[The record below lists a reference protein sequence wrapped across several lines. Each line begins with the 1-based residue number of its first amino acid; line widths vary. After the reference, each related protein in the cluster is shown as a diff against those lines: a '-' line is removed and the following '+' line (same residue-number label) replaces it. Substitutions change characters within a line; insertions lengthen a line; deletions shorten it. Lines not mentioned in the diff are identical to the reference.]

1 MPEPDFDEV
10 DIERVRMGGH
20 LDQMKSVQAAESLQD
35 YHRDREGHL
44 MIRDDRPFLIM
55 SFGTKYQGPNSQK
68 YMVEGKYHIPEGY
81 KSIVKWTTTR

>member
-1 MPEPDFDEV
+1 MNLAERTKQTYREPRFRILSFAAKSPGMAPASEV

-44 MIRDDRPFLIM
+44 MIRDDRP
-55 SFGTKYQGPNSQK
+55 SAQSK
-68 YMVEGKYHIPEGY
+68 
-81 KSIVKWTTTR
+81 